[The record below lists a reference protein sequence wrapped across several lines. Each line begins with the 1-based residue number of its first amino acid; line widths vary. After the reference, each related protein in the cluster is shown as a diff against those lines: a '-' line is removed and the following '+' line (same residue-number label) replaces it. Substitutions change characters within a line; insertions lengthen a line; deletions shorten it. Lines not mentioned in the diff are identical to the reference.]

1 MTDELWTEQ
10 EVSEKFRIP
19 VGTLRYWRT
28 KKAVLPYRK
37 LGALVRY
44 VPAEVRAAIDAAQV
58 DVAIDA
64 PFRPSS

>member
-1 MTDELWTEQ
+1 MTGELWTEQ
-10 EVSEKFRIP
+10 QVSDKTGIP

-44 VPAEVRAAIDAAQV
+44 DPAEVQAAIDAAKV
-58 DVAIDA
+58 GVTA
-64 PFRPSS
+64 